1 MKVLPVR
8 LDKTERMESMA
19 KMGRTVRLDFL
30 DPQVIIFI
38 DLLGCSYSLIRF
50 Y

>member
-30 DPQVIIFI
+30 DPQVIKY
-38 DLLGCSYSLIRF
+38 LLGCSYSLIRF